1 MQMNN
6 FDKEKIEQIIN
17 LSDSESDNDIPQ
29 ELYGVIYSLGR
40 DAENEE
46 EFDYALDL
54 LLRLCERKNARV
66 RSQAILGISL
76 LSLNAEFNR
85 KLNRATIEPIIIRE
99 WKNAVGDDIRGAIA
113 VAADDI
119 NLALGWYIPLTE

>member
-1 MQMNN
+1 MNN

-17 LSDSESDNDIPQ
+17 LPDSELDDDIPQ

-46 EFDYALDL
+46 EFDYALTL
-54 LLRLCERKNARV
+54 LLELCNRKNLRV

-76 LSLNAEFNR
+76 LSLNTQFNY
-85 KLNRATIEPIIIRE
+85 KLDRETIESIIMRE
-99 WKNAVGDDIRGAIA
+99 WENAENSDICSTIA
-113 VAADDI
+113 VAEDDI
-119 NLALGWYIPLTE
+119 NFALGWDISLPE

>member
-1 MQMNN
+1 MNN

-17 LSDSESDNDIPQ
+17 LPNSEFDDDIPQ

-46 EFDYALDL
+46 EFDYALAL
-54 LLRLCERKNARV
+54 LLELCGRKNARV

-76 LSLNAEFNR
+76 LSLNTQFNH
-85 KLNRATIEPIIIRE
+85 KLDRATIESIIMRE
-99 WKNAVGDDIRGAIA
+99 WKSAENSAIRSTIA
-113 VAADDI
+113 DAADDI
-119 NLALGWYIPLTE
+119 NFTLGWDISLPE